1 MLPIA
6 VIFAEFNQKSR
17 IMWKKMHRHAEPF
30 PVLVG
35 FARRGNSEY
44 RDGNLLFCRSGGF
57 AGRDDRIFYRGTGRR
72 RDRQCILAFANREWN
87 DSWGWSLARGL
98 LEILF
103 GVWLLLMP
111 LPLVTTM
118 LIYVVGFWMLF
129 HSVLGICEASELSG
143 IGVRGWGWLLAC
155 NILSLI
161 CSFVFLAAPVYGGI
175 FILAYAGVSFV
186 LYGIFRIVLSFEWR
200 RINRKI
206 RSSDDD
212 GFAEAEVIDD

>member
-1 MLPIA
+1 MLVAAGI
-6 VIFAEFNQKSR
+6 VN
-17 IMWKKMHRHAEPF
+17 
-30 PVLVG
+30 VLW
-35 FARRGNSEY
+35 
-44 RDGNLLFCRSGGF
+44 
-57 AGRDDRIFYRGTGRR
+57 
-72 RDRQCILAFANREWN
+72 AFANREWN

-98 LEILF
+98 LEVLF

-111 LPLVTTM
+111 LPLVATL

-186 LYGIFRIVLSFEWR
+186 LYGIFRIALSFEWR

-212 GFAEAEVIDD
+212 GFVEAEVIDD